1 MNVHVT
7 GGAGYIGS
15 HVCVLSHNEVYKVTF
30 FDNLSNSNITKVN
43 FAKVLGLTKSYLKP
57 LMIWYFIT

>member
-1 MNVHVT
+1 MIVLVT

-15 HVCVLSHNEVYKVTF
+15 HVFVLSHKEGYKVAI

-43 FAKVLGLTKSYLKP
+43 FAKVLWFIKSHLNPLK
-57 LMIWYFIT
+57 IWYFIT